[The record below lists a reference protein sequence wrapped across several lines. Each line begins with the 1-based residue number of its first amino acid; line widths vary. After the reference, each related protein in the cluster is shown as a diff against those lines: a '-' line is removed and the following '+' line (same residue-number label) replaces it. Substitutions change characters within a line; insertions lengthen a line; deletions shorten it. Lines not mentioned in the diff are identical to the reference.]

1 MHVRAELDEGIG
13 QVRAHEAVRA
23 GDEDRAAAVDV
34 AEVALERVEVG
45 SGSRSSRSSAATRV
59 SGRVESEPC
68 NRSSRYSSTLE
79 RLAGLARRL
88 GLGPVVDRVAPIV
101 ARPFERF
108 VLDVDGV
115 RLAGTNLAQL
125 HYVRELHELGRE
137 RTFVRLLAEAIP
149 SDGVVLE
156 GGAHLGFVT
165 VHEARA
171 AGPGGR
177 VIVFEPNARVLLCS
191 ART

>member
-1 MHVRAELDEGIG
+1 MQAKL
-13 QVRAHEAVRA
+13 AV
-23 GDEDRAAAVDV
+23 
-34 AEVALERVEVG
+34 L
-45 SGSRSSRSSAATRV
+45 SS
-59 SGRVESEPC
+59 
-68 NRSSRYSSTLE
+68 LE

-88 GLGPVVDRVAPIV
+88 GLGAVVDRVAPI
-101 ARPFERF
+101 ASRPFERF

-115 RLAGTNLAQL
+115 QLGGTNLAQL
-125 HYVRELHELGRE
+125 HYVRELRELGRE

-149 SDGVVLE
+149 SGGVILE

-177 VIVFEPNARVLLCS
+177 VVVFEPNGGVLGVLRENLIANGVGERVEIVPK
-191 ART
+191 